1 VTHRALLFAAHRRSL
16 AFLSDLSDP
25 SAGVRQVE
33 RLAQPLRQDA
43 RSYRGGLMDERL
55 TRITRGPASHQ
66 QPGSRA

>member
-1 VTHRALLFAAHRRSL
+1 
-16 AFLSDLSDP
+16 
-25 SAGVRQVE
+25 VE

-43 RSYRGGLMDERL
+43 RSYRGGLMDERM